1 MDGVDDRRMGCM
13 GGFLQ
18 LFDRNHILAGKRLY
32 AIKRLPH
39 FTVPDDAL
47 ESDKFVASPAV
58 SKELGKPQ
66 PTRPGEMP
74 SPDQSK
80 QAAAEVS
87 CVEPAVF
94 VPVETPPKSPLPLP
108 IFEVKE
114 GTRSSWKF
122 CKEAPR
128 LSLDSRAVVDA
139 KGSLRPRELRTK
151 ASVLSANRGE
161 NTDDRVVADGD
172 GNQRPCPSVIARLM
186 GLEPLSQSSPET
198 PPKSELRRSASE
210 SRVSRDL
217 FNGRFVDGD
226 HVDFKELNNPRSNI
240 SNNAMKDN
248 AANERRSSMP
258 NSRPMDR
265 MGYPLKN
272 EKIER
277 PKAAG
282 RSLSSSP
289 WKSPQHRK
297 FFFDTADIFP
307 EPKQTVSLYGEIDKR
322 LKMRGIDEPSKD
334 LETLKQVL
342 EALQLK
348 GLLHNKRPSEQIG
361 HRNFVYDPT
370 FSSDESPIVLMRP
383 SRSVSPSHR
392 GMANGTPPSNLRSR
406 NVIGR
411 RPNLSSESLP
421 SVSPCRERPASE
433 RNARSPLRSRDSS
446 SPTQREN
453 SVRLSSSV
461 AKPKNLNVEN
471 RRREGEPIENR
482 RVSPVQSPKLSSRRT
497 SLEQNGAKGS
507 PRNKREMTE
516 NKQKEKITT
525 FVTEDE
531 SSSISESTVS
541 SSFQTDAE
549 RSNLEDYNEGRSLL
563 ERCDK
568 LLNSI
573 AEMTAPESQPSPV
586 SVLDSSFYRDD
597 SPSPS
602 PIMKRNIDFKDV
614 SGESEEE
621 IWISAFSPVRSKS
634 NDSTDDSHLGYIS
647 DILRASCYLPV
658 DSDVF
663 LLLEKQ
669 QYLKGKDTSK
679 VSRLQRKL
687 IFDTITEILDRNRQL
702 PPWKAFSWSGSSI
715 AKPSLKDIWTEL
727 QRIQER
733 GSGNNLVE
741 IICEVLKKDLA
752 QDTDNGWGD
761 CPVEMS
767 EAVLDME
774 RQIFKDLIVET
785 IQDLAVIGCK
795 TTLLTAP
802 RRKLVF

>member
-1 MDGVDDRRMGCM
+1 MDGGDDRRMGCM

-32 AIKRLPH
+32 ATKRLPH
-39 FTVPDDAL
+39 FTVPDDVS

-66 PTRPGEMP
+66 PARPGEMP

-80 QAAAEVS
+80 QAAAEGS
-87 CVEPAVF
+87 PIEPAVS

-108 IFEVKE
+108 IVEVKE
-114 GTRSSWKF
+114 GTRSSWRF
-122 CKEAPR
+122 CEEVPR

-161 NTDDRVVADGD
+161 NTEDGVVADD
-172 GNQRPCPSVIARLM
+172 DDNQRPCPSVIARLM
-186 GLEPLSQSSPET
+186 GLETLPQSSPET
-198 PPKSELRRSASE
+198 LPKAELRRSTSE
-210 SRVSRDL
+210 SRVARDL
-217 FNGRFVDGD
+217 FNGSFVDAN
-226 HVDFKELNNPRSNI
+226 HMDFKELNYLQSNI
-240 SNNAMKDN
+240 SSTAMKDN
-248 AANERRSSMP
+248 AASERRSSMS
-258 NSRPMDR
+258 NARPMDG

-277 PKAAG
+277 PKASN

-297 FFFDTADIFP
+297 IFFDTADIFP
-307 EPKQTVSLYGEIDKR
+307 EPKQTVSLYGEIDRR

-334 LETLKQVL
+334 LETLKQIL

-361 HRNFVYDPT
+361 HRNFLNDPT
-370 FSSDESPIVLMRP
+370 FPSDECSIVLMRP

-392 GMANGTPPSNLRSR
+392 RMANGTHPSNLRSR

-433 RNARSPLRSRDSS
+433 RNARSPLRSRDPS
-446 SPTQREN
+446 SPNQREN

-461 AKPKNLNVEN
+461 AKPKNLNVDS
-471 RRREGEPIENR
+471 RRRSGEPIENR
-482 RVSPVQSPKLSSRRT
+482 RVSPVQSPKLSSRRI
-497 SLEQNGAKGS
+497 SLEKNGSKGS
-507 PRNKREMTE
+507 PRNKREITE
-516 NKQKEKITT
+516 NKQKEKIRT
-525 FVTEDE
+525 FITEDE

-549 RSNLEDYNEGRSLL
+549 RSNSEDYNEGRSLL

-573 AEMTAPESQPSPV
+573 AEITASESQPSPV

-602 PIMKRNIDFKDV
+602 PITKRNIDFKGKQLYFIHV
-614 SGESEEE
+614 L
-621 IWISAFSPVRSKS
+621 VR
-634 NDSTDDSHLGYIS
+634 
-647 DILRASCYLPV
+647 
-658 DSDVF
+658 
-663 LLLEKQ
+663 
-669 QYLKGKDTSK
+669 
-679 VSRLQRKL
+679 
-687 IFDTITEILDRNRQL
+687 
-702 PPWKAFSWSGSSI
+702 
-715 AKPSLKDIWTEL
+715 
-727 QRIQER
+727 
-733 GSGNNLVE
+733 
-741 IICEVLKKDLA
+741 
-752 QDTDNGWGD
+752 
-761 CPVEMS
+761 
-767 EAVLDME
+767 
-774 RQIFKDLIVET
+774 
-785 IQDLAVIGCK
+785 
-795 TTLLTAP
+795 LTAS
-802 RRKLVF
+802 

>member
-32 AIKRLPH
+32 STKRLPH
-39 FTVPDDAL
+39 FTVPDDSS
-47 ESDKFVASPAV
+47 ESNKFVASPAV

-66 PTRPGEMP
+66 P

-80 QAAAEVS
+80 KAAAAEVS
-87 CVEPAVF
+87 PVEPPSLS
-94 VPVETPPKSPLPLP
+94 VPVETPTPPKSPLPLP
-108 IFEVKE
+108 MFEVKE

-139 KGSLRPRELRTK
+139 KGTLRPRDLRTK
-151 ASVLSANRGE
+151 ASVLSANKGE
-161 NTDDRVVADGD
+161 NTEDGD
-172 GNQRPCPSVIARLM
+172 DNQRPCPSVIARLM
-186 GLEPLSQSSPET
+186 GLEPLPQSSPET
-198 PPKSELRRSASE
+198 LPKVELRRSASE

-217 FNGRFVDGD
+217 FNGRFVDGN
-226 HVDFKELNNPRSNI
+226 HVDSKEINHPRSNI
-240 SNNAMKDN
+240 SNTAMKDN
-248 AANERRSSMP
+248 AANERRSS
-258 NSRPMDR
+258 MDR

-277 PKAAG
+277 PKASN

-289 WKSPQHRK
+289 WKAPQLRK
-297 FFFDTADIFP
+297 CFFDTADIFP

-334 LETLKQVL
+334 LETLKQIL

-348 GLLHNKRPSEQIG
+348 GLLHNKRPLEQIG
-361 HRNFVYDPT
+361 QRNFVYDPT

-392 GMANGTPPSNLRSR
+392 RMANGTPPSNVRSR

-411 RPNLSSESLP
+411 RPNNLSSESLP
-421 SVSPCRERPASE
+421 SVSPCRERP
-433 RNARSPLRSRDSS
+433 NARSPIRSRDSS

-471 RRREGEPIENR
+471 RRRAGEPIENR

-507 PRNKREMTE
+507 PRNKRETME
-516 NKQKEKITT
+516 SKQKEKITT
-525 FVTEDE
+525 FVVEDE

-549 RSNLEDYNEGRSLL
+549 RSNLEEYNEGRSLL

-602 PIMKRNIDFKDV
+602 PIMKRNIDFKAESDV

-621 IWISAFSPVRSKS
+621 LWLSAFSPIRSKY

-647 DILRASCYLPV
+647 DILRASCYLPE

-679 VSRLQRKL
+679 VFRLERKL
-687 IFDTITEILDRNRQL
+687 IFDTITEILDRNKQL
-702 PPWKAFSWSGSSI
+702 PPWKVF
-715 AKPSLKDIWTEL
+715 AKPSAENIWTEF
-727 QRIQER
+727 QRIQGRE
-733 GSGNNLVE
+733 SGNNLVE
-741 IICEVLKKDLA
+741 IICEVLKKDLT
-752 QDTDNGWGD
+752 QDTVNGWGD

-795 TTLLTAP
+795 TTHLTAP
-802 RRKLVF
+802 CRKLVF

>member
-1 MDGVDDRRMGCM
+1 MGGVDDRRMGCM

-18 LFDRNHILAGKRLY
+18 LFDRNHILAGKRFY
-32 AIKRLPH
+32 AKRLPH
-39 FTVPDDAL
+39 YTVPDDSS
-47 ESDKFVASPAV
+47 ESDKFVSSPAV

-66 PTRPGEMP
+66 P

-87 CVEPAVF
+87 PVEPAVS
-94 VPVETPPKSPLPLP
+94 VPVETPTPPKSPLPLP

-139 KGSLRPRELRTK
+139 KGTLQPREVRTK
-151 ASVLSANRGE
+151 SSTLSAKRRV
-161 NTDDRVVADGD
+161 NTEDGAVADGD
-172 GNQRPCPSVIARLM
+172 DNQRPCPSVIARLM
-186 GLEPLSQSSPET
+186 GLEPLPQSSPET
-198 PPKSELRRSASE
+198 LPKAELRRSASE
-210 SRVSRDL
+210 SRVSKDL
-217 FNGRFVDGD
+217 FNGRFVDGN
-226 HVDFKELNNPRSNI
+226 HVDFKELNHPRSNI
-240 SNNAMKDN
+240 SNNAMNDN
-248 AANERRSSMP
+248 AGNERRSSVS
-258 NSRPMDR
+258 NARPMDR

-277 PKAAG
+277 PKASNRNLG
-282 RSLSSSP
+282 SSP
-289 WKSPQHRK
+289 WKPPQHRK
-297 FFFDTADIFP
+297 CFFDTADIFP

-334 LETLKQVL
+334 LETLKQIL

-392 GMANGTPPSNLRSR
+392 RMPNGTPPSNLRSR
-406 NVIGR
+406 NGISR

-421 SVSPCRERPASE
+421 LVSPCLERPASE
-433 RNARSPLRSRDSS
+433 RNARSPLRSS

-471 RRREGEPIENR
+471 RRRAGEPIENR
-482 RVSPVQSPKLSSRRT
+482 RLSPVQSPKLSSRRT
-497 SLEQNGAKGS
+497 SLEQNGRKGS
-507 PRNKREMTE
+507 PRNKRETTE
-516 NKQKEKITT
+516 SKQKEKIMT

-573 AEMTAPESQPSPV
+573 AEITAPESQPSPV

-614 SGESEEE
+614 SGESEDEL
-621 IWISAFSPVRSKS
+621 WLSAFSPVRSKS
-634 NDSTDDSHLGYIS
+634 NDSEDDSHLGYIS
-647 DILRASCYLPV
+647 DILRASIYLPE

-679 VSRLQRKL
+679 VSRLERKL
-687 IFDTITEILDRNRQL
+687 IFDTITGILDRNREL
-702 PPWKAFSWSGSSI
+702 PPWKVF
-715 AKPSLKDIWTEL
+715 AKPSAENIWTEF

-733 GSGNNLVE
+733 ESGNNLVE

-752 QDTDNGWGD
+752 QDTVNGWGD

-785 IQDLAVIGCK
+785 IQDLAAIGCK

-802 RRKLVF
+802 HRKLVF

>member
-1 MDGVDDRRMGCM
+1 MDGMDDRRMGCM

-32 AIKRLPH
+32 ATKRLPH
-39 FTVPDDAL
+39 FAVPDDAS
-47 ESDKFVASPAV
+47 ESDKFVASPVV

-66 PTRPGEMP
+66 P

-80 QAAAEVS
+80 QAATEVCS
-87 CVEPAVF
+87 VEPDVS
-94 VPVETPPKSPLPLP
+94 VSVETPPKSPLPLP

-139 KGSLRPRELRTK
+139 KGSLQPRELRTK

-161 NTDDRVVADGD
+161 NTEDGVLVDGD
-172 GNQRPCPSVIARLM
+172 NNQRPCPSVIARLM
-186 GLEPLSQSSPET
+186 GLEPLLQSNPET
-198 PPKSELRRSASE
+198 LPKSELRRSASE

-217 FNGRFVDGD
+217 FNGRFVDGN
-226 HVDFKELNNPRSNI
+226 HVDFKELNNTRSNI

-248 AANERRSSMP
+248 AANEHRSSMS
-258 NSRPMDR
+258 NARPMDR

-277 PKAAG
+277 PKASN

-334 LETLKQVL
+334 LETLKQIL

-392 GMANGTPPSNLRSR
+392 RMANGTSPSNLRSR

-461 AKPKNLNVEN
+461 AKPKNLNVDS
-471 RRREGEPIENR
+471 RRRSGEPTENR

-497 SLEQNGAKGS
+497 SLEHNGAKGS
-507 PRNKREMTE
+507 PRNKRGTTE
-516 NKQKEKITT
+516 SKQKEKITM
-525 FVTEDE
+525 FITEDE

-573 AEMTAPESQPSPV
+573 AEITAPESQPSPV

-602 PIMKRNIDFKDV
+602 PIMKRIIDFKDV

-621 IWISAFSPVRSKS
+621 IWLSAFSPVRSKS
-634 NDSTDDSHLGYIS
+634 NDSMDDFHLGYIS
-647 DILRASCYLPV
+647 DILRASCYLPG

-715 AKPSLKDIWTEL
+715 AKPSLEGIWTEF

-733 GSGNNLVE
+733 ESGNNLVE

-752 QDTDNGWGD
+752 QDTVNGWGD

-785 IQDLAVIGCK
+785 IQDLAVIGFK
-795 TTLLTAP
+795 TTLLTAS

>member
-13 GGFLQ
+13 AGFLQ
-18 LFDRNHILAGKRLY
+18 IFDRNHILAGKRLY
-32 AIKRLPH
+32 ATKRLPH
-39 FTVPDDAL
+39 FTVVDDAS
-47 ESDKFVASPAV
+47 EPDKFVTSPAV
-58 SKELGKPQ
+58 SKELGKPH
-66 PTRPGEMP
+66 PARPGETP
-74 SPDQSK
+74 SPDRSK
-80 QAAAEVS
+80 QPAAEVS
-87 CVEPAVF
+87 PVEPAVS

-108 IFEVKE
+108 IFEVKD

-151 ASVLSANRGE
+151 SSTLSANRGE
-161 NTDDRVVADGD
+161 NTEDGADGD
-172 GNQRPCPSVIARLM
+172 DNQRPCPSVIARLM
-186 GLEPLSQSSPET
+186 GLEPLPQSSPEAL
-198 PPKSELRRSASE
+198 PQAELRRSASE

-217 FNGRFVDGD
+217 FNGRFVEGN
-226 HVDFKELNNPRSNI
+226 HVDLKELNHPRSNI

-248 AANERRSSMP
+248 AANERRSSMS
-258 NSRPMDR
+258 NARPMDR

-277 PKAAG
+277 PKASN
-282 RSLSSSP
+282 RSLNSSP

-297 FFFDTADIFP
+297 CFFDTADIFP

-334 LETLKQVL
+334 LETLKQIL

-348 GLLHNKRPSEQIG
+348 GLLHTKRPSEQIG

-370 FSSDESPIVLMRP
+370 YSSDESPIVLMRP
-383 SRSVSPSHR
+383 SRSVSPSQR
-392 GMANGTPPSNLRSR
+392 RMANVTPPSNMRSR

-421 SVSPCRERPASE
+421 SVSPYRERPASE
-433 RNARSPLRSRDSS
+433 RNARSPLRARDSG

-453 SVRLSSSV
+453 SVRLSNSV
-461 AKPKNLNVEN
+461 AKPKNLNVET
-471 RRREGEPIENR
+471 RRIAGEPIENR
-482 RVSPVQSPKLSSRRT
+482 RGSPVQSPKLSSRRS
-497 SLEQNGAKGS
+497 SLEQNVTKGS
-507 PRNKREMTE
+507 PRNKREMAE
-516 NKQKEKITT
+516 SKQKEKITT

-573 AEMTAPESQPSPV
+573 AEMNAPESQPSPV

-621 IWISAFSPVRSKS
+621 IWISALSPVQSKYD
-634 NDSTDDSHLGYIS
+634 DSTDDSHLSYIS
-647 DILRASCYLPV
+647 DILRASQYLPEE
-658 DSDVF
+658 SDIF

-679 VSRLQRKL
+679 VSILERKL

-715 AKPSLKDIWTEL
+715 AKPSVENVWTEF

-733 GSGNNLVE
+733 ENGNNLVE
-741 IICEVLKKDLA
+741 IICKVLKKDLA
-752 QDTDNGWGD
+752 QDTVSGWGD

-785 IQDLAVIGCK
+785 IQDLAEFSCK
-795 TTLLTAP
+795 TTLLTSLC
-802 RRKLVF
+802 RKLVF

>member
-18 LFDRNHILAGKRLY
+18 LFDRSHILAGKRLY
-32 AIKRLPH
+32 ATKRLPH
-39 FTVPDDAL
+39 FTVPDDVS
-47 ESDKFVASPAV
+47 ESDKFVASLAV
-58 SKELGKPQ
+58 SKQVSKPQ
-66 PTRPGEMP
+66 P
-74 SPDQSK
+74 SPDYSK
-80 QAAAEVS
+80 QEAAEVS
-87 CVEPAVF
+87 SVEPAVS
-94 VPVETPPKSPLPLP
+94 VPVETPPKSPLPRP

-114 GTRSSWKF
+114 GMRSSWKF
-122 CKEAPR
+122 SKEVPR

-139 KGSLRPRELRTK
+139 KGTLQPRELRTK

-161 NTDDRVVADGD
+161 NTDDGVIADGD
-172 GNQRPCPSVIARLM
+172 DNQRPCPSVIARLM
-186 GLEPLSQSSPET
+186 GLEPLPHSSPET
-198 PPKSELRRSASE
+198 LPKSELRRSASE

-217 FNGRFVDGD
+217 FNGHFVDGNN
-226 HVDFKELNNPRSNI
+226 VDFKELNNPRSNI
-240 SNNAMKDN
+240 SNNAMRDN
-248 AANERRSSMP
+248 AVNESRSSMSNARP
-258 NSRPMDR
+258 NDWV
-265 MGYPLKN
+265 GYHLKN

-277 PKAAG
+277 PEASK
-282 RSLSSSP
+282 RSLSLSP

-307 EPKQTVSLYGEIDKR
+307 EPKQTVSLYGEIEKR

-334 LETLKQVL
+334 LETLKQIL

-348 GLLHNKRPSEQIG
+348 GLLHNKRPLEKIG

-370 FSSDESPIVLMRP
+370 SSSDESPIVLMRP

-392 GMANGTPPSNLRSR
+392 RMAYSTPPSDLRSR

-411 RPNLSSESLP
+411 RSNLSSESLP

-461 AKPKNLNVEN
+461 AKPKNLNVDS
-471 RRREGEPIENR
+471 RRRAGEPIENR
-482 RVSPVQSPKLSSRRT
+482 RVCPVQSPKLSSRRT

-507 PRNKREMTE
+507 PRNKREMAE
-516 NKQKEKITT
+516 SKQKEKITT

-549 RSNLEDYNEGRSLL
+549 RSNLDDYNEGRSLL

-621 IWISAFSPVRSKS
+621 IWISAFSPVGTKS
-634 NDSTDDSHLGYIS
+634 NDSTDDSHLAYIS
-647 DILRASCYLPV
+647 GILRASCYLPG

-679 VSRLQRKL
+679 VSGLQRKL

-715 AKPSLKDIWTEL
+715 AKPTLEEIWTEF

-733 GSGNNLVE
+733 KSGNNLVE
-741 IICEVLKKDLA
+741 TICEVLKKDLA
-752 QDTDNGWGD
+752 QDAVNGWGD

-795 TTLLTAP
+795 TTFLTAS

>member
-32 AIKRLPH
+32 GTKRLPH
-39 FTVPDDAL
+39 FTVPDDVS
-47 ESDKFVASPAV
+47 ESDKFVTSPAV

-74 SPDQSK
+74 GSDQSK
-80 QAAAEVS
+80 QAAVEVS
-87 CVEPAVF
+87 PVEPTVS
-94 VPVETPPKSPLPLP
+94 VSVQTPPKSPLPLP

-139 KGSLRPRELRTK
+139 RGSLRPRELQTK
-151 ASVLSANRGE
+151 ASVLPANGGE
-161 NTDDRVVADGD
+161 NTEDGVVTDGD
-172 GNQRPCPSVIARLM
+172 DNQRPCPSVIARLM
-186 GLEPLSQSSPET
+186 GLEPLPQSSPET
-198 PPKSELRRSASE
+198 LPKAELRRSASE

-217 FNGRFVDGD
+217 FNGHFVDGN
-226 HVDFKELNNPRSNI
+226 HVDFKELNNLQSNI
-240 SNNAMKDN
+240 SNTAMKDN
-248 AANERRSSMP
+248 AASACRSSMS
-258 NSRPMDR
+258 NARPVGR

-277 PKAAG
+277 PKASN
-282 RSLSSSP
+282 RSLNSSP
-289 WKSPQHRK
+289 WRSPQHRK
-297 FFFDTADIFP
+297 FFFDAADIFP

-334 LETLKQVL
+334 LETLKQIL

-348 GLLHNKRPSEQIG
+348 GLLHNKSPSEQIG

-392 GMANGTPPSNLRSR
+392 RMANGTPPSNLRSQ
-406 NVIGR
+406 NVIVR

-421 SVSPCRERPASE
+421 SLSPCRERLASE
-433 RNARSPLRSRDSS
+433 RNARSPLRSTDSIL
-446 SPTQREN
+446 PNPREN
-453 SVRLSSSV
+453 SVRLSSFV
-461 AKPKNLNVEN
+461 DKPKNLNVEN
-471 RRREGEPIENR
+471 RRRAGELIENR
-482 RVSPVQSPKLSSRRT
+482 RVSSVQSPKLSSRRNR
-497 SLEQNGAKGS
+497 LEQNDSKGS

-516 NKQKEKITT
+516 SKQKEKITT

-531 SSSISESTVS
+531 SSSISESTVN

-573 AEMTAPESQPSPV
+573 AEMIAPESQPSPV

-602 PIMKRNIDFKDV
+602 PIMKRNIDFKGKPLDFLQV
-614 SGESEEE
+614 LVINGKLNTLEKLSM
-621 IWISAFSPVRSKS
+621 
-634 NDSTDDSHLGYIS
+634 
-647 DILRASCYLPV
+647 
-658 DSDVF
+658 F
-663 LLLEKQ
+663 LLGLLLML
-669 QYLKGKDTSK
+669 LK
-679 VSRLQRKL
+679 
-687 IFDTITEILDRNRQL
+687 N
-702 PPWKAFSWSGSSI
+702 
-715 AKPSLKDIWTEL
+715 
-727 QRIQER
+727 
-733 GSGNNLVE
+733 
-741 IICEVLKKDLA
+741 
-752 QDTDNGWGD
+752 
-761 CPVEMS
+761 
-767 EAVLDME
+767 
-774 RQIFKDLIVET
+774 
-785 IQDLAVIGCK
+785 
-795 TTLLTAP
+795 
-802 RRKLVF
+802 

>member
-1 MDGVDDRRMGCM
+1 MDDRRMGCM

-32 AIKRLPH
+32 ATKRLPH
-39 FTVPDDAL
+39 FTVPDDAS
-47 ESDKFVASPAV
+47 ESDKCVASPAV

-66 PTRPGEMP
+66 P

-80 QAAAEVS
+80 QVAVEVS
-87 CVEPAVF
+87 SVEPAVS
-94 VPVETPPKSPLPLP
+94 VSVETPPKSPLPLP

-114 GTRSSWKF
+114 GMRSSWKF

-161 NTDDRVVADGD
+161 NREGGVVADGD
-172 GNQRPCPSVIARLM
+172 DNQRPCPSVIARLM
-186 GLEPLSQSSPET
+186 GLEPLPQSSPET
-198 PPKSELRRSASE
+198 LPKSELRRSASE

-217 FNGRFVDGD
+217 FNGRLVDGN
-226 HVDFKELNNPRSNI
+226 HVDFEDLSNARSNI
-240 SNNAMKDN
+240 SNN
-248 AANERRSSMP
+248 AANERRSSMS
-258 NSRPMDR
+258 NGRPMDH

-272 EKIER
+272 ENIER
-277 PKAAG
+277 PKASN

-334 LETLKQVL
+334 LETLKQIL

-392 GMANGTPPSNLRSR
+392 RMGNSTSPSNLRSR
-406 NVIGR
+406 NGIGR

-453 SVRLSSSV
+453 SVRLSCSM
-461 AKPKNLNVEN
+461 AKPKNLSVDN
-471 RRREGEPIENR
+471 RRRAGEPTDNR

-497 SLEQNGAKGS
+497 NLEHNGAKGS
-507 PRNKREMTE
+507 PRNKRETTE
-516 NKQKEKITT
+516 SKQKEKITT

-541 SSFQTDAE
+541 SSFQTDVE

-621 IWISAFSPVRSKS
+621 LWLSALSPVRSKS
-634 NDSTDDSHLGYIS
+634 NDSTDDSNLGYIS
-647 DILRASCYLPV
+647 DVLRASCYLPE

-679 VSRLQRKL
+679 ISILQRKL
-687 IFDTITEILDRNRQL
+687 IFDTISEILDRNKQL

-715 AKPSLKDIWTEL
+715 AKPSLEGIWTEF

-733 GSGNNLVE
+733 ESGNNLVE
-741 IICEVLKKDLA
+741 IIICEVLKKDLA
-752 QDTDNGWGD
+752 QDTVNGWGD
-761 CPVEMS
+761 CPIEMS

-785 IQDLAVIGCK
+785 IQDLAVVVFK
-795 TTLLTAP
+795 TTLLTAS

>member
-1 MDGVDDRRMGCM
+1 MDGMDDRRMGCM

-32 AIKRLPH
+32 ATKRLPH
-39 FTVPDDAL
+39 FTVPDDVS
-47 ESDKFVASPAV
+47 ESDKFSASPAV

-66 PTRPGEMP
+66 P
-74 SPDQSK
+74 SLDQSK
-80 QAAAEVS
+80 QAAVEVIS
-87 CVEPAVF
+87 VEPAV
-94 VPVETPPKSPLPLP
+94 PVSVATPPKSPLPLP

-151 ASVLSANRGE
+151 GSVLSANRGE
-161 NTDDRVVADGD
+161 NTEDGVVADCD
-172 GNQRPCPSVIARLM
+172 DNQRPCPSVIARLM
-186 GLEPLSQSSPET
+186 GLEPLPQSNNET
-198 PPKSELRRSASE
+198 LPKSELRRSASE

-217 FNGRFVDGD
+217 FNGRYVDGN
-226 HVDFKELNNPRSNI
+226 HVDFKELNNTRANV
-240 SNNAMKDN
+240 SNNAIKDN
-248 AANERRSSMP
+248 ATNERRSTMP
-258 NSRPMDR
+258 NARSTDR

-272 EKIER
+272 ENTER
-277 PKAAG
+277 PKASN

-334 LETLKQVL
+334 LETLKQIL

-370 FSSDESPIVLMRP
+370 LSSDESPIVLMRP

-392 GMANGTPPSNLRSR
+392 RMANGTSPSSLRSR

-461 AKPKNLNVEN
+461 AKPKNLNVDS
-471 RRREGEPIENR
+471 RRRAGEPIENR
-482 RVSPVQSPKLSSRRT
+482 RVSPVQSPKLSSRRN
-497 SLEQNGAKGS
+497 SLEHNGSKVS
-507 PRNKREMTE
+507 PRNKRETTE
-516 NKQKEKITT
+516 SKQKEKITT

-621 IWISAFSPVRSKS
+621 IWLSSFSPVRSKS

-647 DILRASCYLPV
+647 DILRASCYLPE

-715 AKPSLKDIWTEL
+715 AKPSLEGIWTEF

-733 GSGNNLVE
+733 ESGNNLVE

-752 QDTDNGWGD
+752 QDTVNGWGD

-785 IQDLAVIGCK
+785 IQDLAVIGFK
-795 TTLLTAP
+795 TTLLTAS